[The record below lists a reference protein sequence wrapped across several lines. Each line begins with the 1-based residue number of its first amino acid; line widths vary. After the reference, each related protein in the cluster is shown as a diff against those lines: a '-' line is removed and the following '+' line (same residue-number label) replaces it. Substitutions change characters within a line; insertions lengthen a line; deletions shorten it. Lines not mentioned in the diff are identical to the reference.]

1 MQKRCL
7 TFAVAAMVTS
17 AATFAQKTI
26 VAEPQLQEFMSTH
39 TFDTTSPQRHTL
51 ARLHKKQQT
60 KLPIMKSAPSD
71 LITQQPEGEFKT
83 LVGNL
88 GGYYSIFG
96 YILPSSDMGRAVDV
110 VYGSDGNFYIKNPF
124 SQFATGSWLKGT
136 VDGDVISVDVQ
147 PIYYEAAN
155 DTYDETVCYA
165 CKMKYGYVEDFG
177 QNYWSIDFDNPTL
190 KMVVR
195 NDSII
200 MQNENGYAGL
210 GLFYEDGEWTGFG
223 EYRKILSPQTDV
235 AVSLPESA
243 TDEKNYVMTYGEYEA
258 GSDTLAIK
266 KQLVK
271 MFKDGNDYYLTDLTG
286 HDDHIYA
293 KGTMTDN
300 KLTLKS
306 GQYMGLSTAEKYNA
320 IRYFDYF
327 EAMGWKTVP
336 TYNNAYEDS
345 TYFKD
350 EFVFDHDAATDKFVG
365 ENNYLSVNGGNTKV
379 NVLAGFKNPE
389 LTPFV
394 EAKEA
399 PAKPTIY
406 SVEDA
411 YDTYG
416 YSYVEAILSNTT
428 AKGDFLDT
436 RRIYYNLSIDDEV
449 WTFTPDEYVNLTE
462 DMTDVPYG
470 FVDNEDFQT
479 YKGRRVIYL
488 FTTDFSKV
496 ALTEFYVDSDGV
508 AHYSEPDVWT
518 KGTSGVKHTAGEKT
532 VKQARYYD
540 LSGRAASQLT
550 KGIYIKATT
559 YNDGSVTM
567 KKVVVNK

>member
-1 MQKRCL
+1 MRKKYL
-7 TFAVAAMVTS
+7 TIAVAVMLTS
-17 AATFAQKTI
+17 TATFAQKTI
-26 VAEPQLQEFMSTH
+26 VAEPQLQEFINSH
-39 TFDTTSPQRHTL
+39 TLDMASPQRQTL
-51 ARLHKKQQT
+51 ARQHKSQQT

-71 LITQQPEGEFKT
+71 LITQQPEGELKT

-88 GGYYSIFG
+88 GGYFAILG
-96 YILPSSDMGRAVDV
+96 YILPSTDVGRAVDV
-110 VYGSDGNFYIKNPF
+110 VYGNDGNFYIKNPF
-124 SQFATGSWLKGT
+124 SQFATNTWLKGT

-165 CKMKYGYVEDFG
+165 CKMKYGYVEDYG

-243 TDEKNYVMTYGEYEA
+243 SDGKDYVMTYGRYET
-258 GSDTLAIK
+258 GTDTLAIK
-266 KQLVK
+266 RQLVK
-271 MFKDGNDYYLTDLTG
+271 MYKDGDDYYLTDLTG

-293 KGTMTDN
+293 KGTMADN

-306 GQYMGLSTAEKYNA
+306 GQYMGLSTAESYNA

-350 EFVFDHDAATDKFVG
+350 EFVFDYDAATDRFVG
-365 ENNYLSVNGGNTKV
+365 EDNYLSVNGGKTKV

-394 EAKEA
+394 EVKGA
-399 PAKPTIY
+399 PAKPKIY
-406 SVEDA
+406 SVEDE
-411 YDTYG
+411 YDTHG

-428 AKGDFLDT
+428 AKGEFLDT

-449 WTFTPDEYVNLTE
+449 WTFTPDEYANLDE

-470 FVDNEDFQT
+470 FIDNEDFQT
-479 YKGRRVIYL
+479 FKGRHVIYL

-496 ALTEFYVDSDGV
+496 TLTEFYVDSDGV

-518 KGTSGVKHTAGEKT
+518 KGASGVKQATGEKT
-532 VKQARYYD
+532 VKSARYYD
-540 LSGRAASQLT
+540 LSGRTASQLSR
-550 KGIYIKATT
+550 GIYIKATT